1 MRRRHTLKGLIAA
14 LVVVGA
20 QAATAG
26 TPCEQGTPDAQTTAK
41 AFSMAEKTREALGAL
56 DDQVVLIARA
66 GQNLRRYGLGYSHM
80 GFAVRQSDGGW
91 ALVHKLNQCGTAT
104 SALYDEGLVN
114 FFSDSPFRYQAGIW
128 RLEPAVQNR
137 LARALSG
144 KKANDYH
151 EPAYSM
157 LAYPFST
164 KNQNSNGW
172 LLEVLAFTL
181 APQDEANTRT
191 SAQAWLRSQAYA
203 PGTLELG
210 TFTRLGARL
219 TRANVSF
226 DDHPDEQRWAGRIQT
241 VTVDSVLQWLRTLP
255 DGCRDKGCPE
265 IRVELEDREP

>member
-1 MRRRHTLKGLIAA
+1 M
-14 LVVVGA
+14 
-20 QAATAG
+20 
-26 TPCEQGTPDAQTTAK
+26 
-41 AFSMAEKTREALGAL
+41 
-56 DDQVVLIARA
+56 
-66 GQNLRRYGLGYSHM
+66 
-80 GFAVRQSDGGW
+80 
-91 ALVHKLNQCGTAT
+91 
-104 SALYDEGLVN
+104 N

-191 SAQAWLRSQAYA
+191 SAQAWLRSQAYV